1 MGWGT
6 FIAGRLL
13 RTPKV
18 QESNFEEF
26 AGAYIWLGEKFITSY
41 KNRVVLK
48 TVLIHPE
55 IIDKTDNSE
64 WEIDLQKRAVSDWIA
79 VQLGVI
85 IYFVVLLIAGA
96 WAVAL
101 PFIPLVWYY
110 VKSRA
115 IKKCAASINKEFQ
128 SEGYDVESLLKEIPA
143 IRSQQND
150 EQREHLENIKKK
162 LIKKQEDAYRRKFG
176 ID

>member
-55 IIDKTDNSE
+55 IIDKTDSLE
-64 WEIDLQKRAVSDWIA
+64 WEIDLQKRAVNDWLA
-79 VQLGVI
+79 VQLGVT
-85 IYFVVLLIAGA
+85 IYFVVLLIA
-96 WAVAL
+96 
-101 PFIPLVWYY
+101 I
-110 VKSRA
+110 
-115 IKKCAASINKEFQ
+115 C
-128 SEGYDVESLLKEIPA
+128 
-143 IRSQQND
+143 
-150 EQREHLENIKKK
+150 
-162 LIKKQEDAYRRKFG
+162 
-176 ID
+176 

>member
-26 AGAYIWLGEKFITSY
+26 AGAYIWLGEKFISSY
-41 KNRVVLK
+41 KNRVVQK

-55 IIDKTDNSE
+55 IIDKTDSLE
-64 WEIDLQKRAVSDWIA
+64 WEIDLQKRAVNDWAA
-79 VQLGVI
+79 VQICVI
-85 IYFVVLLIAGA
+85 IYFLVLLIAGA
-96 WAVAL
+96 WVVAL
-101 PFIPLVWYY
+101 PFLPLVWYY

-115 IKKCAASINKEFQ
+115 VKKCAASINKEFQ
-128 SEGYDVESLLKEIPA
+128 SVGYDVEALLKEVPA
-143 IRSQQND
+143 IQSKQND

>member
-13 RTPKV
+13 RTPKA

-41 KNRVVLK
+41 KNRVVLR
-48 TVLIHPE
+48 TVLIHPK

-64 WEIDLQKRAVSDWIA
+64 WEIDLQKRAVNDWAA
-79 VQLGVI
+79 VQISVI
-85 IYFVVLLIAGA
+85 IYFSVLLIAGA

-101 PFIPLVWYY
+101 PFLPLVWYY
-110 VKSRA
+110 SKSRA
-115 IKKCAASINKEFQ
+115 VKKSAASINREFQ
-128 SEGYDVESLLKEIPA
+128 SVGYDVVALLKEIPA
-143 IRSQQND
+143 IQSKQNN
-150 EQREHLENIKKK
+150 EQREHLQKVKREIIKN
-162 LIKKQEDAYRRKFG
+162 QEAAYRRKFG
-176 ID
+176 IE